1 MITWQPGKPRQT
13 HCEIHSGKPGQPSQP
28 GSFNHPFSLFN
39 VWLKHRA
46 SLYLK
51 FEGLNL
57 SVVIIFN
64 TFHWLKNFES
74 CSVVSIALLCVSLLL
89 RQRKVILCCCETTFL
104 IIAELTYNLTYQ
116 IIISPNPLI
125 ISLTLFTPISL
136 IKIIWTVNSCFIHS
150 ICKACDNLRMRGRTS
165 KSARN
170 ILNDLRTTTLGNV
183 WASFWHLLETMVA
196 VWFLKTNFHAF

>member
-1 MITWQPGKPRQT
+1 MILIFRKCKAANAVYT
-13 HCEIHSGKPGQPSQP
+13 HEDSSELAVSTSI
-28 GSFNHPFSLFN
+28 
-39 VWLKHRA
+39 LKHGA

-74 CSVVSIALLCVSLLL
+74 CSVVSMALLCVSLLL

-116 IIISPNPLI
+116 IIISPIPSI
-125 ISLTLFTPISL
+125 PDFVYSHFAH
-136 IKIIWTVNSCFIHS
+136 KIY
-150 ICKACDNLRMRGRTS
+150 
-165 KSARN
+165 
-170 ILNDLRTTTLGNV
+170 LNC
-183 WASFWHLLETMVA
+183 
-196 VWFLKTNFHAF
+196 

>member
-1 MITWQPGKPRQT
+1 MSKFFI
-13 HCEIHSGKPGQPSQP
+13 
-28 GSFNHPFSLFN
+28 
-39 VWLKHRA
+39 LKHGA

-74 CSVVSIALLCVSLLL
+74 CSVVSMALLCVLLL
-89 RQRKVILCCCETTFL
+89 PRQWKVICCCETIFL
-104 IIAELTYNLTYQ
+104 IVAELTYNLTYQ
-116 IIISPNPLI
+116 IIIL
-125 ISLTLFTPISL
+125 PIPSIPDFVYSHFAHKNYL
-136 IKIIWTVNSCFIHS
+136 NCFKNSCFIHS
-150 ICKACDNLRMRGRTS
+150 ICKACDNLRIRGHTS

-170 ILNDLRTTTLGNV
+170 ILNDVCTTTLGNV
-183 WASFWHLLETMVA
+183 WASFWHLLETTVA